1 MSVFSLNNI
10 MVKHF
15 ENLSIFCEHME
26 KVALPLFHSLCIMC
40 LTKIQ
45 LKQLTSRQKMA
56 ELIYYIN
63 TIKHIFFV
71 CIFMPVG

>member
-56 ELIYYIN
+56 
-63 TIKHIFFV
+63 
-71 CIFMPVG
+71 